1 MLGGGERGERAQRKE
16 GGRRGRIL
24 NVYSVRLC
32 SLEVELSFEQA
43 GRDNTGGMN
52 QADRFENEGKKS
64 KGTDRAFLSLPS
76 LPRLAPPPADITAK
90 AATRRLSAA
99 SISSYESSADR
110 SSGSGG
116 LELEVGDFDEA
127 AVAKE
132 D

>member
-1 MLGGGERGERAQRKE
+1 
-16 GGRRGRIL
+16 
-24 NVYSVRLC
+24 
-32 SLEVELSFEQA
+32 
-43 GRDNTGGMN
+43 MN
-52 QADRFENEGKKS
+52 QADRFENEGKKP

-99 SISSYESSADR
+99 SISSYESSAD
-110 SSGSGG
+110 SCSGSDR
-116 LELEVGDFDEA
+116 LELKLSDLDEA